1 MRQLFGTDGVRGKV
15 GEFPIT
21 PGFAMQLGWA
31 AGRVLARNGSGPVL
45 IGKDTRLSGYMLE
58 SALESGLSAAG
69 VDIRLLGPMPTP
81 GIAYLTKS
89 TLAQAGIV
97 ISASHNPYNDNGF
110 KFFSADGYKLDDA
123 IEMEIESELGKD
135 LEVIES
141 TKLGKA
147 KRINDAPR
155 RYIEF
160 CKSQFETAYSL
171 NGLNIIVDCAHGAT
185 YHIAPQVLEEL
196 GANVSAIG
204 VNPDGKN
211 INDGYGATQTKNLQ
225 RSVVESNAD
234 LGVALDGDGDRLIL
248 VDADGV
254 AVDGDEILYII
265 AKSTLDT
272 LNGAVVGTSM
282 SNLGLEMAI
291 KSMDLGFYR
300 ANVGD
305 RYVLDLMRSKQL
317 VLGGESSG
325 HIINLNKATTGDGVL
340 SALLV
345 LEYMIRTGKNLRELI
360 SGMNKCP
367 QVLINIKTPKDL
379 DIADIPAIDKMTK
392 DVENQ
397 LGNNG
402 RVLLRQSGTEPLIRV
417 MVEGIDENTVSILAK
432 QLASEVEATL
442 QSR

>member
-1 MRQLFGTDGVRGKV
+1 
-15 GEFPIT
+15 
-21 PGFAMQLGWA
+21 
-31 AGRVLARNGSGPVL
+31 
-45 IGKDTRLSGYMLE
+45 
-58 SALESGLSAAG
+58 
-69 VDIRLLGPMPTP
+69 
-81 GIAYLTKS
+81 
-89 TLAQAGIV
+89 
-97 ISASHNPYNDNGF
+97 
-110 KFFSADGYKLDDA
+110 
-123 IEMEIESELGKD
+123 
-135 LEVIES
+135 
-141 TKLGKA
+141 
-147 KRINDAPR
+147 
-155 RYIEF
+155 
-160 CKSQFETAYSL
+160 
-171 NGLNIIVDCAHGAT
+171 
-185 YHIAPQVLEEL
+185 
-196 GANVSAIG
+196 
-204 VNPDGKN
+204 
-211 INDGYGATQTKNLQ
+211 
-225 RSVVESNAD
+225 
-234 LGVALDGDGDRLIL
+234 
-248 VDADGV
+248 
-254 AVDGDEILYII
+254 
-265 AKSTLDT
+265 
-272 LNGAVVGTSM
+272 M